1 MACSA
6 SCFLFPVL
14 RKGQRRGGWAQGMRG
29 KVGVKERGQPQDSR
43 GEWLRE
49 VGLGRWEQTAKS
61 GAGGSSVPTGLF
73 WGRNCRCNLRSPQL
87 APMGGSCREANC
99 VSQYKLFPTG
109 RVSCPP
115 MGRW

>member
-14 RKGQRRGGWAQGMRG
+14 RKGQRQRGWAQGMRG
-29 KVGVKERGQPQDSR
+29 EVGVEERGQPQDSR

-49 VGLGRWEQTAKS
+49 VGLGSWEQTARV
-61 GAGGSSVPTGLF
+61 GLGGGSSVPTGLF
-73 WGRNCRCNLRSPQL
+73 WGRSCKCNLCSPQM

-99 VSQYKLFPTG
+99 VS
-109 RVSCPP
+109 V
-115 MGRW
+115 